1 MYGSAGC
8 RKVSGTKRS
17 SLRTYLVQFVLGCML
32 LLGCIFTIPAK
43 AQTKS
48 KKKPRT
54 TQRATP
60 ANKATPATKP
70 TGTKDFKTIK
80 VPEIKASAPK
90 PAPQNAAATEVKE
103 EELSEEF
110 KDKALKADP
119 VFFQPM
125 KELSIV
131 SEDTSDID
139 EGDLSIVEISE
150 HLKIDCV
157 WVKLTEYYS
166 IWDSKRVNPYHIDK
180 SEFKDTISLTL
191 YDKEKDLHWS
201 MPLDKTY
208 PTSKFGMRGY
218 RWHYGIDLKL
228 DVGDTIRAA
237 FDGIVRIKSYDPR
250 GYGYYVMLRHYNGL
264 ETLYAHM
271 SEQKVEVGQIVKAGE
286 LIGLGGSTGRSSGPH
301 LHFEVRYQGNAIN
314 PEDLYNFDGNLLQSD
329 EFTLTPDNFS
339 YVTKVAR
346 KVVYHKVRSGET
358 LSSISRKYGV
368 TVKVICAYNKLSPRS
383 KLIAGRRIRV
393 K

>member
-8 RKVSGTKRS
+8 REVSGTKRG
-17 SLRTYLVQFVLGCML
+17 SLKTTLVRLVLGCLFL
-32 LLGCIFTIPAK
+32 LLHLVASPVQ

-48 KKKPRT
+48 KNKKPASTKKVT
-54 TQRATP
+54 TT
-60 ANKATPATKP
+60 KKPAT
-70 TGTKDFKTIK
+70 TTKDFKTIK
-80 VPEIKASAPK
+80 APEIKAPAPM
-90 PAPQNAAATEVKE
+90 PAPQAAETQEVIE
-103 EELSEEF
+103 EELSPEF
-110 KDKALKADP
+110 KDKVSSSSP
-119 VFFQPM
+119 VFFQPK

-131 SEDTSDID
+131 SEDTSTIN
-139 EGDLSIVEISE
+139 EGELNIVEVAE

-157 WVKLTEYYS
+157 WVKLTEYYA
-166 IWDSKRVNPYHIDK
+166 IWDSKRVNPYQIDNAA
-180 SEFKDTISLTL
+180 FKDTISLTL
-191 YDKEKDLHWS
+191 YDSIKDLHWS

-264 ETLYAHM
+264 ETLYGHM
-271 SEQKVEVGQIVKAGE
+271 SEQKVEVGQVVKAGE

-301 LHFEVRYQGNAIN
+301 LHYEVRYQGNAIN
-314 PEDLYNFDGNLLQSD
+314 PEEVYDFVHNVLQSD
-329 EFTLTPDNFS
+329 EFTLTQNNFS
-339 YVTKVAR
+339 YITKAAR
-346 KVVYHKVRSGET
+346 KSIYHKIRPGET

-368 TVKVICAYNKLSPRS
+368 PINTICRNNKISTKTKLMVGRS
-383 KLIAGRRIRV
+383 LRI